1 MAHSNPDV
9 REAVRVMEGE
19 VSLFSEILQ
28 KIETLSSDFRE
39 MKSQTQQLQEAV
51 ARQEAILQRE
61 TGVEPNTQAQGV
73 TSQQPGQPDS
83 QVDEVA
89 TLRLQLER
97 QTRELEEL
105 RRMLREREG
114 TLATGFQHAS
124 QQVFTPPRDP
134 SLQNPAQPVPRHRTM
149 TPEPPAFSRPPRQN
163 REQVLLS
170 NQECRTYE
178 RSASQ
183 DAQGISY
190 VLARESVPHFRGDTT
205 ASQPLKKN
213 QAIEGWIRAIE
224 NLVKPP
230 TSQAFMQ
237 AARANCRGPAELI
250 INSPLFDGI
259 QDWEIF
265 KASLRAKFRGTYT
278 SSDFFKVLYEN
289 KMVAGQAPMD
299 FYIQLEG
306 SVYQGYRDHRDAIG
320 DPSELI
326 RRVFLSGLPSW
337 LRDFLAVRDEGS
349 PMQLAEAAQRVWNS
363 RNGIQHGTMSS
374 RQMPM
379 DDLGDHHR
387 FPERPPRAR
396 DVYAYPV
403 AEGPSQLV
411 PEHRYWCEHHKSVT
425 HNTSECRA
433 AAAAASTRNAPQPRS
448 LICFRCRRPG
458 HLAKDCP
465 FPTSQD
471 GRTPNLSGETTI
483 GSSNNWNTDS
493 RPNIS
498 HSSECHRTIR
508 TTSRG
513 TQS

>member
-1 MAHSNPDV
+1 MARSNPDV
-9 REAVRVMEGE
+9 REAVQVMEGE

-28 KIETLSSDFRE
+28 KIETLSSEFRE
-39 MKSQTQQLQEAV
+39 MKSQTQRLQEAV
-51 ARQEAILQRE
+51 ARQETILQRE
-61 TGVEPNTQAQGV
+61 TRVEPNTQAQDRA
-73 TSQQPGQPDS
+73 SQQPEQPEGQAS
-83 QVDEVA
+83 ETA
-89 TLRLQLER
+89 TLRLQLDR
-97 QTRELEEL
+97 QARELEEL
-105 RRMLREREG
+105 RRLLRERES
-114 TLATGFQHAS
+114 TLATGPQQAS
-124 QQVFTPPRDP
+124 QQAFSPPRNP
-134 SLQNPAQPVPRHRTM
+134 SLQHPVPRHRTM
-149 TPEPPAFSRPPRQN
+149 TPEPPAFSEPPRQP
-163 REQVLLS
+163 REHSS
-170 NQECRTYE
+170 NQECSTCVRPV
-178 RSASQ
+178 SHN
-183 DAQGISY
+183 AQGISY
-190 VLARESVPHFRGDTT
+190 VLARENVPHFRGDTT

-230 TSQAFMQ
+230 TSEAFMQ

-250 INSPLFDGI
+250 VNSPLFDGI
-259 QDWEIF
+259 RDWDIF

-306 SVYQGYRDHRDAIG
+306 SVYLGYRDHREAIG

-349 PMQLAEAAQRVWNS
+349 PMQLAEAAQRIWNS
-363 RNGIQHGTMSS
+363 RNGIQHGTTPS
-374 RQMPM
+374 RQMSM

-387 FPERPPRAR
+387 FPERPPRSR

-403 AEGPSQLV
+403 AESPSHPV
-411 PEHRYWCEHHKSVT
+411 PEHRYWCEHHKSIT

-433 AAAAASTRNAPQPRS
+433 AAAPLTRNLQQPRS

-471 GRTPNLSGETTI
+471 GRAPNLSGEAAAR
-483 GSSNNWNTDS
+483 SNNNWNADS
-493 RPNIS
+493 HFNIGLN
-498 HSSECHRTIR
+498 SECHRTIR
-508 TTSRG
+508 TASRG